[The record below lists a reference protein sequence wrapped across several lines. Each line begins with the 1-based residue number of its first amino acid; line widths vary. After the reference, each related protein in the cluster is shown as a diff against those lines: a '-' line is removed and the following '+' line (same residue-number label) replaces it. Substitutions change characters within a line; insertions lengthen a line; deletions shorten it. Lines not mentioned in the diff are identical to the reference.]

1 MSRPQPRGDSGFG
14 RGRLRAGI
22 LAGVALATLGQT
34 TVIAGILAPRLFLPG
49 IVLLVLGLVVV
60 AAIGAA
66 SPWLAPAAPE
76 TGPPAKTGA

>member
-1 MSRPQPRGDSGFG
+1 MSRPRPRDDGGSG
-14 RGRLRAGI
+14 RGRLRAGT

-49 IVLLVLGLVVV
+49 IVLLALGLVGL

-66 SPWLAPAAPE
+66 SPWLAPATQE
-76 TGPPAKTGA
+76 TGPPAKIGA